1 MGDKYNRFDASPKV
15 QEIEKMKNIID
26 FNRLQDDQKKKK
38 SKNNPAN
45 TKAHTLNK
53 KDESVIPLHA
63 MLKNE
68 LKLYR
73 GSSKSDRLG
82 VLRKYDELIAMAR
95 KK

>member
-1 MGDKYNRFDASPKV
+1 MKY
-15 QEIEKMKNIID
+15 ID
-26 FNRLQDDQKKKK
+26 FHSLQAGHKRKIADGNPENTTTAPGKEK
-38 SKNNPAN
+38 SAV
-45 TKAHTLNK
+45 
-53 KDESVIPLHA
+53 VIPLHS

-73 GSSKSDRLG
+73 GSSKSIRLG